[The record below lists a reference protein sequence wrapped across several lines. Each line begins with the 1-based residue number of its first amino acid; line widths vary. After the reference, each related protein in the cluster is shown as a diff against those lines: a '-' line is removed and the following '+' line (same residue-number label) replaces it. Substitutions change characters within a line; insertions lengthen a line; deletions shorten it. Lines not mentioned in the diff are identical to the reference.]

1 MPTNHVSADLMQ
13 IGAKGGGK
21 HWTKA
26 EVEAREKA
34 AEMTKRKTRVNL
46 RAPEWLSEEALA
58 VWKKVRKK
66 AAGLDLFDNLD
77 AEVLA
82 MYCDAVVQYQ
92 QAQMDLKER
101 HYELPVDR
109 NQAVRNVQAWARL
122 VLAYAEKLGFT
133 PTGRARLVKRR
144 ADELAEDKFGS
155 EFD

>member
-1 MPTNHVSADLMQ
+1 MPTKHVTSDVMSP
-13 IGAKGGGK
+13 GGKDGGK
-21 HWTKA
+21 HWTKSEIESRKIA
-26 EVEAREKA
+26 EG
-34 AEMTKRKTRVNL
+34 MTKRKTRVNL
-46 RAPEWLSEEALA
+46 RAPEWLSEDGLA
-58 VWKKVRKK
+58 VWKRVKKK

-92 QAQMDLKER
+92 DAQKDLKTT

-122 VLAYAEKLGFT
+122 TLQYAEKLGFT
-133 PTGRARLVKRR
+133 PTGRARLIKRR
-144 ADELAEDKFGS
+144 ADEIADDKFGN